1 MLTKNYLSIYAKSFS
16 WAGFFLP
23 KKTYDKCSALYDFC
37 RTVDNL
43 ADENN
48 SLTIKTANFL
58 KFKSE
63 FNNKNLMNPIIKNM
77 WELIDEFKI
86 SLKIINDLFDGI
98 ETDLNE
104 KVVLN
109 NKKDLLIYSYRVAGT
124 VGLMMAKILKVKNK
138 DALKAAINLGIA
150 MQLTNIS
157 RDVIEDKINNRFYI
171 DDDINVI
178 KSTIN
183 LSNIFYDMSFW
194 AIREIP
200 LSFRFSIL
208 VARRVYKRIGYKISK
223 KNTFLEYQSSK
234 KIYVTK
240 IEKVYE
246 TAMSLIDLL
255 KLNFIKKNNYTI
267 DKDLNLISEELF
279 INERI

>member
-1 MLTKNYLSIYAKSFS
+1 M
-16 WAGFFLP
+16 
-23 KKTYDKCSALYDFC
+23 
-37 RTVDNL
+37 
-43 ADENN
+43 
-48 SLTIKTANFL
+48 
-58 KFKSE
+58 
-63 FNNKNLMNPIIKNM
+63 PII
-77 WELIDEFKI
+77 DF
-86 SLKIINDLFDGI
+86 
-98 ETDLNE
+98 
-104 KVVLN
+104 
-109 NKKDLLIYSYRVAGT
+109 
-124 VGLMMAKILKVKNK
+124 
-138 DALKAAINLGIA
+138 
-150 MQLTNIS
+150 
-157 RDVIEDKINNRFYI
+157 IEDKINNRFYI

>member
-183 LSNIFYDMSFW
+183 LSNNFYDMSFW